1 MTCAVRRPRWYL
13 LARRW
18 WRDNRWAV
26 EDGIGTLLFLAL
38 AWGAAISLLFLG
50 A

>member
-18 WRDNRWAV
+18 WREQSWLVRDMIETAV
-26 EDGIGTLLFLAL
+26 FLAL
-38 AWGAAISLLFLG
+38 AWGGALSLLFLG